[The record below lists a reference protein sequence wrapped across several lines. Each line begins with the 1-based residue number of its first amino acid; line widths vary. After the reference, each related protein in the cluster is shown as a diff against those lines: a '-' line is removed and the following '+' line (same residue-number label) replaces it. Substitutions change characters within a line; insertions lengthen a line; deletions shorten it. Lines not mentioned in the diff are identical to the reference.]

1 MRILKLMALPLF
13 IGAIQGCDMN
23 TPSAPTPAQILK
35 ADAKSQGAM
44 REYYGNMLTSN
55 AKPKSKSKAKAK
67 AKGQGQPGEGH

>member
-13 IGAIQGCDMN
+13 IGAIPGCDMN

-44 REYYGNMLTSN
+44 KEFYGNMLG
-55 AKPKSKSKAKAK
+55 SKTKAKAK
-67 AKGQGQPGEGH
+67 SKPTTKARAQQGESH